1 MQRTIEAIFSN
12 GVLRPLAP
20 IDFIDENGRVTLT
33 VNLAGA
39 GRPLSG
45 WVGGLDDADA
55 AEMRRV
61 IDTEFERVNP
71 DDWK

>member
-1 MQRTIEAIFSN
+1 MQRTIEAIFAN

-33 VNLAGA
+33 VNLASG
-39 GRPLSG
+39 GRPLKG

-55 AEMRRV
+55 AEMLRV